1 MPTADQ
7 FSDLAP
13 YVAKWGK
20 PGLMERVFIRCEST
34 FEELKEFHAAT
45 LPHLEDLIAFLDQ
58 WPLDDIPAE
67 HLPLK
72 YTALAMCE
80 VDNSV
85 NRWKAV
91 MLPDAQDPRTV
102 VFKNDYF
109 DMEIKPQVAA
119 SAL

>member
-1 MPTADQ
+1 
-7 FSDLAP
+7 
-13 YVAKWGK
+13 
-20 PGLMERVFIRCEST
+20 
-34 FEELKEFHAAT
+34 
-45 LPHLEDLIAFLDQ
+45 
-58 WPLDDIPAE
+58 
-67 HLPLK
+67 
-72 YTALAMCE
+72 MCE
-80 VDNSV
+80 VDNAV